1 MYVRL
6 YDKIK
11 VLYSRTTMLLSKA
24 EYMHSGTLLEE
35 KKKERCEELEI
46 TKFKT

>member
-35 KKKERCEELEI
+35 KKKKDARNLR
-46 TKFKT
+46 